1 MASNLKNLIA
11 RYILLFLFF
20 PSILSAH
27 ELKPS
32 IANLTFKLE
41 KEIASANLEIQ
52 TNLEAIIANIDPTHA
67 NTDQSANANYYNELR
82 SYSPIKLEK
91 IFREKLTSLEKKIHL
106 LGPKDENF
114 TLDKVLISEVGDI
127 ALARNSKLIFKAT
140 NLQSKTY
147 KFSWDKELGP
157 IILRVTTAK
166 GEDGYTKY
174 ILTGDTSETFSIEK
188 NSNQSFLQTVLNYI
202 ALGFEHIVPKGL
214 DHILFVVGLFL
225 LSPKF
230 KPLLLQVTSFTI
242 AHTVTLFLGI
252 LNIIHISPN
261 IVEPIIALSITY
273 VAIENIFFSKLSLW
287 RPALVFLFGL
297 LHGLGFAGV
306 LNEIGVSASY
316 FVTSLISF
324 NLGVELGQLSVILL
338 CFLVLAIPFQNKLG
352 YKKWITNPLSI
363 LIALVSLYWFFERI

>member
-230 KPLLLQVTSFTI
+230 KPLLLQVTSFTV

>member
-106 LGPKDENF
+106 SGPKDENF

-230 KPLLLQVTSFTI
+230 KPLLLQVTSFTV